1 VTHLIPSDVT
11 EHIICGSKQYDRRH
25 GRVNNL
31 CYDTTLV
38 SMDDG
43 VACAV
48 TLTDDYDLR
57 DVSGVGVILSIVL
70 LDTVGVDTV
79 HVPCDVYKRVE
90 RFARP

>member
-1 VTHLIPSDVT
+1 
-11 EHIICGSKQYDRRH
+11 
-25 GRVNNL
+25 
-31 CYDTTLV
+31 
-38 SMDDG
+38 MDDD

-57 DVSGVGVILSIVL
+57 DGSGVGVILSIVL